1 MSVKHKVQNF
11 LIDYMGLYWPDGDAD
26 KLRKAAKAWR
36 TFAGKVEAIR
46 TPVNNQATSLIH
58 NNKGEAIEAFE
69 VFWHRYAKGSQDGWL
84 HDLAESAKKMA
95 DGLEKL
101 AKAIDKAMDDLWDKI
116 IEDLVVLGAAVT
128 IAVATGGALAG
139 PAAGAATAIV
149 EAGAALGIVVSTTVA
164 EVAGVTLAAAAF
176 GGLESVTVNLAVAQ
190 PIKIA
195 QGRQDG
201 INLTEAG
208 AAANNGMLYGGMF
221 GGFGSIAK
229 NAGAAGGY
237 RNLFTGIRPLDVEL
251 AQAAR
256 LPANIEC
263 ALDPIDVATGAML
276 LPATDVTLPGSL
288 PLVIGRTHL
297 SSYRAGA
304 WFGPTWAS
312 TFDERV
318 QIDAGGVVYAAADGT
333 RLVYP
338 VPAPGEPVLPV
349 KGPRWPLTWDGRPG
363 GLMTITDPQA
373 GVIRTFGG
381 VAPTEE
387 PGILQLPLECVEDR
401 NGARI
406 DIERTAT
413 GTPTAIRHSGGYYV
427 AVETAVVGAAGAR
440 VTGLR
445 LLDEPPSPY
454 EPAHAPGRGTV
465 LIQYGY
471 DDAGNLTEVTNS
483 SGKPL
488 RFTYDAEGRIT
499 SWTDRN
505 GTSYGY
511 TYDADGRV
519 VRTDGTDGFLS
530 GSLSYEAAT
539 RTTTVTDSLG
549 HERTYRYNADALVTE
564 ETDALGHTT
573 VTTWDATATSRL
585 SVTDPLGRTTRYA
598 YDEAGNLAR
607 VTLPD
612 GSTAS
617 ASYNDLCRP
626 TEITEPGG
634 ATWRHA
640 YDARGNLLATTDPA
654 GAETRYGYD
663 ELGHLSAVTDA
674 LDHTSHVACDAAG
687 LPVTLTDPLGHRT
700 TVRRDPFGRVAEVT
714 DPLGRVTRMMWTPEG
729 RPSRRE
735 HPDGTAETWT
745 WDGEGNLLAHTDPAG
760 NTTRHAAGHF
770 DLPASRTDPD
780 GTTYAFAY
788 DTELRLTGVT
798 NPQGLT
804 WSYAYDSAGRVTSE
818 TDFNGRTLTYAHD
831 AAGELAARTNGA
843 GEAVHFTR
851 DLLGRATEQRADGAD
866 AATTFAYDAAG
877 SLLRAVN
884 ADAEIVYER
893 DELGRVLSETVSGR
907 TTTYTY
913 DELGRRTSR
922 VTPSGLTS
930 EWTYDAA
937 GRPTVL
943 RGDAGELTFTHDAA
957 GRETGRRL
965 GEGTV
970 LTQEWDVSDR
980 LTTQV
985 IRGAERL
992 LQHREYAYRE
1002 DGYLTEI
1009 RELTSGTRRFDLTPT
1024 GRVTTVSAHGW
1035 TERYAYD
1042 GAGNVTNAEAPAHA
1056 AAGQRDFEGTLI
1068 RRAGRTVYEHDA
1080 QGRLTRKTRKLL
1092 NGQTRTWT
1100 YTWDAE
1106 DRLREAATPEGERW
1120 QYAYDPLGRRISK
1133 CRVLADAES
1142 AEETLFSWD
1151 GTRLAEQSTAD
1162 GRVTTWDYAPGT
1174 HRPLTQTDHTRLVRS
1189 AGKSLISEFADTA
1202 ERDFG
1207 TRFHAV
1213 ITDAIGT
1220 PMELIT
1226 PSGDLA
1232 WQPRTTLWGTRLP
1245 GPAGQES
1252 VDCPLRFPG
1261 QYHDPETGLNY
1272 NYFRYYDPEVAGYLT
1287 ADPLGLMPGPNH
1299 HGYVATPHVVS
1310 DPLGLAPDAC
1320 AKKPQKKKDY
1330 PTLNELG
1337 KVGKDVNENIV
1348 SGGVGGQRLIEELRR
1363 ESSGSVFTPEGKLT
1377 PQVISESTMVIP
1389 GVELRNRYV
1398 VDHLKGIGGSMDDW
1412 GKYSTRTH
1420 QSPYGDFQVH
1430 YYYNEKTGAVAYDSD
1445 YKVVM
1450 NRRKQ

>member
-1 MSVKHKVQNF
+1 MSVKYKVQNF
-11 LIDYMGLYWPDGDAD
+11 LVDYMGLYWPDGDAD

-101 AKAIDKAMDDLWDKI
+101 AKAIDKAMDALWDKI

-208 AAANNGMLYGGMF
+208 AAANDGMLYGGMF

-237 RNLFTGIRPLDVEL
+237 RNLFTGIRPMDVEL

-256 LPANIEC
+256 LPVNIEC

-318 QIDAGGVVYAAADGT
+318 QIDAHGVVYAAADGT

-338 VPAPGEPVLPV
+338 IPAPGEPVLPV

-373 GVIRTFGG
+373 GVTRTFGG
-381 VAPTEE
+381 VVPTEE
-387 PGILQLPLECVEDR
+387 PGILQLPLLSVEDR

-413 GTPTAIRHSGGYYV
+413 GTPTAIRHSGGYHV
-427 AVETAVVGAAGAR
+427 AVETAVIETAVVGAAGAR

-465 LIQYGY
+465 LVQYGY

-511 TYDADGRV
+511 AYDADGRV

-530 GSLSYEAAT
+530 GSLSYDAPS

-573 VTTWDATATSRL
+573 VTAWDATATSRL

-617 ASYNDLCRP
+617 ADYNDLGRP

-634 ATWRHA
+634 ATWCHA
-640 YDARGNLLATTDPA
+640 YDARGNLLATTDPT
-654 GAETRYGYD
+654 GAQTRYGYD

-674 LDHTSHVACDAAG
+674 LGHTSHVACDAAG

-700 TVRRDPFGRVAEVT
+700 TVRRDPFGRIAEAT
-714 DPLGRVTRMMWTPEG
+714 DPLGRTTRTAWTTEG

-735 HPDGTAETWT
+735 YPDGTAETWT

-760 NTTRHAAGHF
+760 NTTRHAAGPF
-770 DLPASRTDPD
+770 DLPLSRTDPD

-804 WSYAYDSAGRVTSE
+804 WSYDYDAVGRVTSE

-831 AAGELAARTNGA
+831 AAGGLATRTNGA
-843 GEAVHFTR
+843 GESLRFTR
-851 DLLGRATEQRADGAD
+851 DLLGRVTEQRGDDAD
-866 AATTFAYDAAG
+866 ATTTYAYDAAG

-884 ADAEIVYER
+884 ADAELAYER
-893 DELGRVLSETVSGR
+893 DALGRVLSETVNGR
-907 TTTYTY
+907 TVTYTY
-913 DELGRRTSR
+913 DALGRRTRR

-937 GRPTVL
+937 GRPAVL
-943 RGDAGELTFTHDAA
+943 RGDAGGLTFAYDAA

-965 GEGTV
+965 GEGTM
-970 LTQEWDVSDR
+970 LTQEWDVNDR

-1024 GRVTTVSAHGW
+1024 GRVTAVSAHGW

-1056 AAGQRDFEGTLI
+1056 APGERDFEGTLI
-1068 RRAGRTVYEHDA
+1068 RRAGRTSYEHDA
-1080 QGRLTRKTRKLL
+1080 QGRLTRKTHKLL
-1092 NGQTRTWT
+1092 NGQARTWT
-1100 YTWDAE
+1100 YAWDAE
-1106 DRLREAATPEGERW
+1106 DRLREAVTPEGERW

-1133 CRVLADAES
+1133 RRAPAGAEP

-1151 GTRLAEQSTAD
+1151 GTRLAEQCMSD

-1174 HRPLTQTDHTRLVRS
+1174 HRPLAQTDHTQLVRS
-1189 AGKSLISEFADTA
+1189 AGKSLISEFADAT
-1202 ERDFG
+1202 ERDLG
-1207 TRFHAV
+1207 ARFHAV
-1213 ITDAIGT
+1213 ITDAVGT
-1220 PMELIT
+1220 PLELIT
-1226 PSGDLA
+1226 PSGELA
-1232 WQPRTTLWGTRLP
+1232 WQHRTTLWGTRLP
-1245 GPAGQES
+1245 APAAEGRT
-1252 VDCPLRFPG
+1252 DCPLRFPG
-1261 QYHDPETGLNY
+1261 QYHDPETGLHY
-1272 NYFRYYDPEVAGYLT
+1272 NLFRYYDPETTCYVS
-1287 ADPLGLMPGPNH
+1287 ADL
-1299 HGYVATPHVVS
+1299 
-1310 DPLGLAPDAC
+1310 LGLAPAPNPHIYVRNPSRWIDRLGLAPCVPTNDDA
-1320 AKKPQKKKDY
+1320 APGIVFRSLARGEDPALGLTARAPEVSTDKVSPLSHVAGKKLSPWISTTKL
-1330 PTLNELG
+1330 PEVALG
-1337 KVGKDVNENIV
+1337 KYNKGNGVVAIDLSRVPGRIEDVSAGFPGKGRIDHYARGDQEVLVHRNIP
-1348 SGGVGGQRLIEELRR
+1348 
-1363 ESSGSVFTPEGKLT
+1363 PEA
-1377 PQVISESTMVIP
+1377 I
-1389 GVELRNRYV
+1389 
-1398 VDHLKGIGGSMDDW
+1398 IGYW
-1412 GKYSTRTH
+1412 
-1420 QSPYGDFQVH
+1420 
-1430 YYYNEKTGAVAYDSD
+1430 E
-1445 YKVVM
+1445 
-1450 NRRKQ
+1450 